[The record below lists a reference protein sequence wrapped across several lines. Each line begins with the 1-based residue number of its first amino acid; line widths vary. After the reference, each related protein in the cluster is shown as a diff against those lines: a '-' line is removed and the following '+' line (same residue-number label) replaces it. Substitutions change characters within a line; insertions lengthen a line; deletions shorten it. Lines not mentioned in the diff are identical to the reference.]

1 MSALVLALSI
11 DALLVGIA
19 YSLREIKLSP
29 AAYLL
34 VGLITGGLMSLAI
47 LAGKLG
53 GTFLTETQGKQLGT
67 YLLLGVG
74 LWQLAQG
81 WQQKLASSPEEQV
94 ASFRL
99 KPLGVVV
106 QILRDPALADLNRSG
121 TIDLREALLLGYV
134 LGQDALG
141 AGFAAALTSL
151 SLWAIPATGLSAV
164 GMLYLGCAL
173 GAKLEQFK
181 LSSWLWAAPS
191 LILIALGLWKL

>member
-53 GTFLTETQGKQLGT
+53 GTFLTETQGNLLGT

-81 WQQKLASSPEEQV
+81 WARVCKLPRRSTGCL
-94 ASFRL
+94 FLCL
-99 KPLGVVV
+99 KPLGAKV
-106 QILRDPALADLNRSG
+106 QILAIPALKRFKNRSG
-121 TIDLREALLLGYV
+121 TIDLREARFGIRF
-134 LGQDALG
+134 GTDALG

-151 SLWAIPATGLSAV
+151 SLWAG
-164 GMLYLGCAL
+164 
-173 GAKLEQFK
+173 
-181 LSSWLWAAPS
+181 S
-191 LILIALGLWKL
+191 LLGLVGFLCRECCT